1 MPPRNTA
8 LRRDGRSPE
17 TASQQE
23 TSTTVA
29 IRLRPLNDRE
39 KEGGQNKI
47 WRCVPT
53 HNSVTQTSP
62 EGNPLPDG
70 KGTFFTYDRIF
81 DEDSSTQAVYDGAA
95 RDIVHSVSRGM
106 NGTIF
111 AYGQTSSGKTFT
123 MQGGGSEA
131 NPGIVQIAT
140 RDLFRLIQE
149 KTDRMFLMRVS
160 YLEIYQEEIRDLLN
174 PENTNM
180 QVREDPRKGIY
191 IDAHEETVGDFETV
205 LKILRVGEKQRHV
218 GCTEMNSRSSRSHTI
233 FRLVV
238 ESQQMFDEK
247 VHTSQEEVDPSTLV
261 ATLNLVDLAGSESV
275 RHTGATGTRQKE
287 GGMINQSLLTL
298 SRVIQTLTQ
307 PGHSHVNYRD
317 SKLTRILQPSLSGN
331 ARMAIICCA
340 TAAEGFLEETRS
352 TLQFASRAKE
362 IKTRAIVNEIVDDKT
377 QIRRMAQELATL
389 KRKHAEQQG
398 GAAAGGELVEALQQ
412 EKAEQAEKIDRL
424 KRLLLNIAPAVAD
437 EDGEA
442 LLLHLDVSPRFRRGK
457 RSRETWCPGDTA
469 SIVTAPRPLRLQSP
483 NLADLDGEEEHRPKR
498 RSSEAAIA
506 TKLEEALAA
515 KKETDEEMKEF
526 VAYTEDV
533 ERVLASTKA
542 LLAQEVEATEKAA
555 GDVAA
560 ATAAAEAAA
569 AREQESTAALEE
581 RIAALEADKADLE
594 QQEAVLRAENEEAV
608 AIMAENQPREP
619 VLADADV
626 QTEAPDS
633 EDEAAEGAP
642 AAGRSVAD
650 VEVAEREVALAGLQ
664 QRVEDLEASLMEAR
678 GEQREQEVCNRE
690 DKQKA
695 DESLI
700 EALAAQRRAEDAFSA
715 ACQSELEMRCRL
727 ENAVQQ
733 VQEAEEARDAM
744 STKAEGEAAS
754 VGKEREK
761 VRVLEDRVAETETR
775 LDAAEQAKTATEE
788 EARREVLASKEKDE
802 TIGELSA
809 LVDSLSADGDRK
821 TVEDKAKEEG
831 DAARVQQQLEQLLS
845 DKNKAEEEA
854 AAARAENEALCA
866 KIDELSGQVSS
877 VAAEA
882 EAREDLAA
890 AKEAAAAAA
899 EAKVTEDMARVVEE
913 AMASAEQLE
922 LLRSELET
930 KAEAAAEFA
939 QTIESLESQLRAVQ
953 DSASEREAADA
964 ARIADAESQ
973 AEEAAGRLLAANE
986 ATAAE
991 KEGTA
996 ESAELLAEVESE
1008 LTAANELLATVQDA
1022 MAEKEASAAAR
1033 IAELEAE
1040 LASAAGSLAAAQA
1053 AAGERET
1060 AASERIAEVES
1071 ELSAANELLASAPSA
1086 VRVEQLENELKEAT
1100 ESFGVQLAAAREEEE
1115 EAVSKQVALGV
1126 ERVAEVE
1133 AQLKAAKDRLGEV
1146 LSTAEE
1152 AEALRET
1159 VGAEREETVAAAA
1172 KHDAEMG
1179 EARRELDR
1187 VKALLEAKADEVEQQ
1202 KASDEL
1208 RQAREAAAAAEAA
1221 VAEREAT
1228 IASMKETL
1236 GAGEGEL
1243 AQTLEESENLSKEV
1257 LELTEQLMAKDATLA
1272 ELREQLEARESELAE
1287 LRASPPA
1294 TSNAANDG
1302 FDGEATEASAE
1313 LRRLR
1318 VDLDKKGS
1326 ELDTTMKECEA
1337 VRAELKEV
1345 KGMLGA
1351 AASAAGAAGAD
1362 EQSLR
1367 KRVSQ
1372 LMCENGLLRGEKDR
1386 QEVLAAEAKNE
1397 AKANTS
1403 RSAAEVERLQ
1413 REVDRLSGVV
1423 AGKADGVA
1431 AEGDRAKAALSAM
1444 EAKLSELRQERAE
1457 LQEATQRS
1465 LDRCSEA
1472 EGEVETLRNR
1482 LAEVE
1487 GRDASRGVVVALETK
1502 VDELEQEV
1510 RRTAASK
1517 AEVEVDAREHAN
1529 RVKRLQGEVEMIRSE
1544 YEVVSEEVADLR
1556 VAEAKLKE
1564 ALALQQATTADGS
1577 EDRSN
1582 ELETEVARLGEELS
1596 ELKNA
1601 HLEALSAEEEKRGTI
1616 QATHGESVAALERT
1630 VSELQEANYSSAA
1643 ALEKKVSELQAERDE
1658 VEKTVSELRA
1668 KHGEIVATLEGEVSE
1683 LQAAKDSA
1691 ATLEKTASDL
1701 RAEHG
1706 EIVAALEDKVSELQA
1721 ASDSSAAALG
1731 QTTAEL
1737 RAEHDA
1743 TVAALEKTVS
1753 ELQEAK
1759 DSTAAALEEAVS
1771 EMQAEHS
1778 ETVTALE
1785 EKISELQAASEASA
1799 AALGQTTAEL
1809 RAEHDETVGAL
1820 KQTVSELQEA
1830 ESTAAVALEKTMS
1843 GLRVEHGET
1852 VTALEEKVSEL
1863 QAAKDSSV
1871 IALGQTTA
1879 ELRAEHDETVA
1890 ALEKAVS
1897 EMQAEHGETVT
1908 ALEEK
1913 VSELQAAK
1921 DSSVIALGQTTA
1933 ELRAEHDE
1941 TVAALEKTVSELQQ
1955 AKSTAAAAL
1964 EKTMSDLRAEHGETV
1979 TALEEKVSELQAA
1992 SGASAVA
1999 LGQTTAELRAEH
2011 DETVAALEKTVSE
2024 LQAAKDSAAATFEKT
2039 MAELQ
2044 TEHDQ
2049 VVTALEE
2056 KLSESLELAE
2066 QVGADQDVTLAA
2078 LRAQMAAS
2086 HADEI
2091 AEVRAQLSEA
2101 ERAVEATE
2109 AASKELSK
2117 ECEVRS
2123 AEVAEE
2129 LDVARGRKEDL
2140 ERELTDNIAA
2150 GKATEEQLRHRLTSQ
2165 VAEAE
2170 NLRQELM
2177 DTRERSDRAEAAV
2190 RASDQRARESADE
2203 KTKGLLA
2210 EMENLCQE
2218 KLIAE
2223 NKAGEM
2229 EAELGRL
2236 REAVA
2241 TAEQTAAKDQGM
2253 LIRAAEERMAV
2264 LDQAAQE
2271 KDIAIAKLQASLDA
2285 AHASAAAESASSSA
2299 AGVEEATAALNDK
2312 VAALTAA
2319 TGEQKETIARQ
2330 DARIK
2335 KLEQVRLTNGQV
2347 EKLQAMKAS
2356 ARRTA
2361 AENTELKQRLSVLK
2375 ERLEAAEGGVA
2386 GAGAGDA
2393 PSGDGEAATVTA
2405 ALAAAADRNAELQA
2419 AKDTLVEK
2427 LKGYGKR
2434 VYELEKQHTRVRAAV
2449 AELGGSVSEGG
2460 DLGDAVLEC
2469 AGRFAGR
2476 GGDMSVMST
2485 GSHDEAAA
2493 AAAAVE
2499 ELQRELREVRE
2510 ALRVEEAG
2518 RARLKE
2524 QMLAGVAK
2532 FRALEAQEKS
2542 TRERLE
2548 EAAVGQRGAVSAALK
2563 TKEKDHERE
2572 LKFLKEENVQL
2583 FKEIGEWKS
2592 KADKLTAELETLQ
2605 EKLAAAKTAQQASP
2619 SMSKKRALGDRTNN
2633 TPAKA
2638 TATAAVAGKLG
2649 AATSTTAGGVQPAAA
2664 AERRAASRAL
2674 LDGEGPINDEG
2685 AGECNQS

>member
-1 MPPRNTA
+1 
-8 LRRDGRSPE
+8 
-17 TASQQE
+17 
-23 TSTTVA
+23 
-29 IRLRPLNDRE
+29 
-39 KEGGQNKI
+39 
-47 WRCVPT
+47 
-53 HNSVTQTSP
+53 
-62 EGNPLPDG
+62 
-70 KGTFFTYDRIF
+70 
-81 DEDSSTQAVYDGAA
+81 
-95 RDIVHSVSRGM
+95 
-106 NGTIF
+106 
-111 AYGQTSSGKTFT
+111 
-123 MQGGGSEA
+123 
-131 NPGIVQIAT
+131 
-140 RDLFRLIQE
+140 
-149 KTDRMFLMRVS
+149 
-160 YLEIYQEEIRDLLN
+160 
-174 PENTNM
+174 

-247 VHTSQEEVDPSTLV
+247 VHASQEEVDPSTLV

-377 QIRRMAQELATL
+377 QIRRMAQELAAL
-389 KRKHAEQQG
+389 KKKHAEQQG
-398 GAAAGGELVEALQQ
+398 GGGGGGGGGELVEALQQ

-424 KRLLLNIAPAVAD
+424 KKLLLNIAPAVAD
-437 EDGEA
+437 EDGEP
-442 LLLHLDVSPRFRRGK
+442 LHLHLDVSPRFRRGK

-469 SIVTAPRPLRLQSP
+469 SIVTAPRPLRLRSP
-483 NLADLDGEEEHRPKR
+483 NLGDLDGEEHRPKR
-498 RSSEAAIA
+498 RSSEAAGGTATGKMTSEEGCGKPAAAAAAVVVAPSGDMEAIA

-560 ATAAAEAAA
+560 ATAVAEAAA

-581 RIAALEADKADLE
+581 RIAALEADKAELE
-594 QQEAVLRAENEEAV
+594 LQEAVLRAENEEAV

-619 VLADADV
+619 VVADVDV

-633 EDEAAEGAP
+633 EDGAAEGAP

-650 VEVAEREVALAGLQ
+650 VEIAEREIALADLQ
-664 QRVEDLEASLMEAR
+664 QRVEELEASLAEAR
-678 GEQREQEVCNRE
+678 REQREQDVCNRE

-744 STKAEGEAAS
+744 SVKAEGESAS

-761 VRVLEDRVAETETR
+761 ARVLEDRVAETETR
-775 LDAAEQAKTATEE
+775 LDAAEQAKNVVEE

-809 LVDSLSADGDRK
+809 LVDSLRADGDRK
-821 TVEDKAKEEG
+821 AVEDKAKEEG

-877 VAAEA
+877 GAAEA
-882 EAREDLAA
+882 EARE
-890 AKEAAAAAA
+890 EVAAA
-899 EAKVTEDMARVVEE
+899 EAKATEDMARVVEE

-973 AEEAAGRLLAANE
+973 AEETAGRLLAANE
-986 ATAAE
+986 AAAAE

-1008 LTAANELLATVQDA
+1008 LTAANELLATAQDT
-1022 MAEKEASAAAR
+1022 MAEKEAAAAAR

-1040 LASAAGSLAAAQA
+1040 LTSAAGSLASAQA
-1053 AAGERET
+1053 TAGERET

-1086 VRVEQLENELKEAT
+1086 ARVEQLENELKEAT

-1133 AQLKAAKDRLGEV
+1133 AQLKAATDRLGEV

-1152 AEALRET
+1152 GEALRET
-1159 VGAEREETVAAAA
+1159 VAAEREETAAAAA

-1179 EARRELDR
+1179 EAWRELDR

-1202 KASDEL
+1202 NASDEL

-1221 VAEREAT
+1221 VVEREAT

-1257 LELTEQLMAKDATLA
+1257 LELTEQLMAKGATLA

-1294 TSNAANDG
+1294 TSNAAADG

-1403 RSAAEVERLQ
+1403 RSAAKVERLQ

-1487 GRDASRGVVVALETK
+1487 GHDASRGVVVALETK
-1502 VDELEQEV
+1502 VDELEQDV

-1577 EDRSN
+1577 EGRSN

-1616 QATHGESVAALERT
+1616 QATHGESVAALEKT
-1630 VSELQEANYSSAA
+1630 VAELQEANYSSAA
-1643 ALEKKVSELQAERDE
+1643 VLEKRVSELQAERDE
-1658 VEKTVSELRA
+1658 AEKIVSELRA
-1668 KHGEIVATLEGEVSE
+1668 KHDETVAALEGEVSE

-1691 ATLEKTASDL
+1691 ATLQKTVSDL
-1701 RAEHG
+1701 RVEHG
-1706 EIVAALEDKVSELQA
+1706 ELVDALEDKVSELQA
-1721 ASDSSAAALG
+1721 ASDSSVAALG
-1731 QTTAEL
+1731 ETTADL
-1737 RAEHDA
+1737 RAEHDE

-1759 DSTAAALEEAVS
+1759 DSAAAVLEKAVS
-1771 EMQAEHS
+1771 EMQAEHG
-1778 ETVTALE
+1778 ETVAALE
-1785 EKISELQAASEASA
+1785 EKVSELQAARDSSV
-1799 AALGQTTAEL
+1799 AALDQTTAEL
-1809 RAEHDETVGAL
+1809 RAEHDETVAAL

-1830 ESTAAVALEKTMS
+1830 ACAAAVALEKTLCD
-1843 GLRVEHGET
+1843 LRAEHRET
-1852 VTALEEKVSEL
+1852 VTTLAEKVSKL

-1871 IALGQTTA
+1871 IALGQSTA

-1913 VSELQAAK
+1913 ISELQAAK
-1921 DSSVIALGQTTA
+1921 DSSVITLGQTTA

-1941 TVAALEKTVSELQQ
+1941 TVAALKQTVSELQE
-1955 AKSTAAAAL
+1955 AASTAAVAL

-1979 TALEEKVSELQAA
+1979 TVLEEKKVSELQSA
-1992 SGASAVA
+1992 SEASAAA

-2024 LQAAKDSAAATFEKT
+2024 LQATKNSAAATFEKI
-2039 MAELQ
+2039 MSELQ
-2044 TEHDQ
+2044 AEHDQ
-2049 VVTALEE
+2049 AVAALEE
-2056 KLSESLELAE
+2056 KVSESLELAE

-2078 LRAQMAAS
+2078 LRVQMAAS

-2091 AEVRAQLSEA
+2091 AELRAQLSEA

-2109 AASKELSK
+2109 AALKELSK
-2117 ECEVRS
+2117 ECEARS
-2123 AEVAEE
+2123 AEMESVRKSAAEVSEE
-2129 LDVARGRKEDL
+2129 LDVTRGRKEDL
-2140 ERELTDNIAA
+2140 ERELADNVAA

-2285 AHASAAAESASSSA
+2285 AHASVAAESASSSA
-2299 AGVEEATAALNDK
+2299 ADVEEATVALNDK

-2375 ERLEAAEGGVA
+2375 ERLEAAEGGGAVA
-2386 GAGAGDA
+2386 GADAGDA
-2393 PSGDGEAATVTA
+2393 PSGDGEAASVTA

-2449 AELGGSVSEGG
+2449 AELGGSVPEGG

-2493 AAAAVE
+2493 AVE

-2510 ALRVEEAG
+2510 ALRGEEAG

-2548 EAAVGQRGAVSAALK
+2548 EAAAGQRGAVSAALK
-2563 TKEKDHERE
+2563 MKEKDHERE

-2619 SMSKKRALGDRTNN
+2619 SM
-2633 TPAKA
+2633 
-2638 TATAAVAGKLG
+2638 
-2649 AATSTTAGGVQPAAA
+2649 
-2664 AERRAASRAL
+2664 
-2674 LDGEGPINDEG
+2674 
-2685 AGECNQS
+2685 